1 MQAGCERVSHCAR
14 SEAGQ
19 PGPVTSGSV
28 QLIAKHNFRT
38 SAIGLRVLASLVL
51 ASWLGCTAAQAEKR
65 VALVIGNS
73 AYKSA
78 PKLGNPVNDAIL
90 MGGMFRKAGFD
101 TVDVRQD
108 LSAPEMRK
116 ALREFG
122 ARTRDAD
129 MAVIYYAGHGIELE
143 GTNYLI
149 PIDATLET
157 DGDVLDET
165 IPVERALFAVEPA
178 KQLRLI
184 ILDACRDNP
193 FSKTMRRTV
202 ASRAI
207 GRGLAKVEPASPN
220 TMIAF
225 AAKAGSTASDGDS
238 RNSPFATALVEHLPK
253 PGLDLRKAFGFVRDD
268 VLRST
273 GNKQEP
279 FVYGSLGGDDVP
291 LVPAKPAATGPQAN
305 PQSELRRDYELAL
318 QLGTRDG
325 WEAFLAQYPEGFYA
339 NLAKGQLNK
348 IGAEET
354 RASAEQK
361 ANAAEQQKARL
372 IAERA
377 QKAEQDKAA
386 AAAKAA
392 EEARIAAEKQ
402 KQIEQ
407 ARADAAEQQRKLA
420 EAAAA
425 KAQAEKQA
433 AEKAKAEL
441 AARQA
446 AEKAEQAAKP
456 VADRQMPD
464 GEQKVAALAPGPA
477 STLSTADLTKS
488 LQSELRRVGCLSAA
502 ADGDWNAATQRSL
515 TLFNKYAGTQLDA
528 KLASVDALD
537 ALKAKP
543 GRVCPLV
550 CNFGFKADGDQCA
563 KITCRAGYHV
573 GDDNEC
579 EKNQEKKPVATRE
592 DAKKRDTE
600 RKQTEAAPSKPQAS
614 GQILCNNAGCR
625 PVRSGCRIAAQKG
638 FSLGGAQAEVCD

>member
-1 MQAGCERVSHCAR
+1 MM
-14 SEAGQ
+14 
-19 PGPVTSGSV
+19 
-28 QLIAKHNFRT
+28 KHT
-38 SAIGLRVLASLVL
+38 LRACSLALGAL
-51 ASWLGCTAAQAEKR
+51 AYFAFCCSPALAEKR
-65 VALVIGNS
+65 VALVMGNS
-73 AYKSA
+73 VYKNT
-78 PKLGNPVNDAIL
+78 LRLTNPVNDAALI
-90 MGGMFRKAGFD
+90 GDMFKKAGFD
-101 TVDVRQD
+101 AVDVKTD
-108 LSAPEMRK
+108 LNASEMRR
-116 ALREFG
+116 ALREFAG
-122 ARTRDAD
+122 RVRDAD
-129 MAVIYYAGHGIELE
+129 MAVIYYAGHGIELD

-149 PIDATLET
+149 PTDAALET
-157 DGDVLDET
+157 DADVYDE
-165 IPVERALFAVEPA
+165 ALPIDRVLVSIEPA
-178 KQLRLI
+178 KQLRLV

-193 FSKTMRRTV
+193 FAKTMKRTV

-207 GRGLAKVEPASPN
+207 GRGLAKVEPTSPN

-238 RNSPFATALVEHLPK
+238 RNSPFATALADHLPK

-273 GNKQEP
+273 ANKQEP

-354 RASAEQK
+354 RAAAEQK
-361 ANAAEQQKARL
+361 ARTAEQEKARL

-377 QKAEQDKAA
+377 QKAEQEKAA

-392 EEARIAAEKQ
+392 EEARIAAEK
-402 KQIEQ
+402 KKEIEQ
-407 ARADAAEQQRKLA
+407 ARAEAAERERKVA

-425 KAQAEKQA
+425 KALAEKQA
-433 AEKAKAEL
+433 AEKVKAEL
-441 AARQA
+441 AAKQA
-446 AEKAEQAAKP
+446 AEKAEQAARP
-456 VADRQMPD
+456 AADRQMPEA
-464 GEQKVAALAPGPA
+464 EQKLATLSPA
-477 STLSTADLTKS
+477 PTSTLSAADLTKS
-488 LQSELRRVGCLSAA
+488 VQSELRRVGCLSGAA
-502 ADGDWNAATQRSL
+502 EGDWSAASQRSL
-515 TLFNKYAGTQLDA
+515 ALFNKYAGTQFDA

-550 CNFGFKADGDQCA
+550 CNFGFKADGDQCV
-563 KITCRAGYHV
+563 KITCRAGYRV

-579 EKNQEKKPVATRE
+579 EKIQEKKPVATRE
-592 DAKKRDTE
+592 DSRKRDQG
-600 RKQTEAAPSKPQAS
+600 RKEAESAAPKSQAS
-614 GQILCNNAGCR
+614 GQMICTSTGCR
-625 PVRSGCRIAAQKG
+625 PVSKGCRIERDPRPGSAGMSQV
-638 FSLGGAQAEVCD
+638 EVCH

>member
-1 MQAGCERVSHCAR
+1 M
-14 SEAGQ
+14 
-19 PGPVTSGSV
+19 
-28 QLIAKHNFRT
+28 KHT
-38 SAIGLRVLASLVL
+38 LRACSLALGAL
-51 ASWLGCTAAQAEKR
+51 AYFAFCCSPALAEKR
-65 VALVIGNS
+65 VALVMGNS
-73 AYKSA
+73 AYKNT
-78 PKLGNPVNDAIL
+78 LRLTNPVNDAALI
-90 MGGMFRKAGFD
+90 GDMFKKAGFD
-101 TVDVRQD
+101 AVDVKTD
-108 LSAPEMRK
+108 LNASEMRR
-116 ALREFG
+116 ALREFAG
-122 ARTRDAD
+122 RVRDAD
-129 MAVIYYAGHGIELE
+129 MAVIYYAGHGIELD

-149 PIDATLET
+149 PTDAALET
-157 DGDVLDET
+157 DADVYDE
-165 IPVERALFAVEPA
+165 ALPIDRVLVSIEPA
-178 KQLRLI
+178 KQLRLV

-193 FSKTMRRTV
+193 FAKTMKRTV

-207 GRGLAKVEPASPN
+207 GRGLAKVEPTSPN

-238 RNSPFATALVEHLPK
+238 RNSPFATALADHLPK

-273 GNKQEP
+273 ANKQEP

-354 RASAEQK
+354 RAAAEQK
-361 ANAAEQQKARL
+361 ARTAEQEKARL

-377 QKAEQDKAA
+377 QKAEQEKAA

-392 EEARIAAEKQ
+392 EEARIAAEK
-402 KQIEQ
+402 KKEIEQ
-407 ARADAAEQQRKLA
+407 ARAEAAERERKVA

-425 KAQAEKQA
+425 KALAEKQA
-433 AEKAKAEL
+433 AEKVKAEL
-441 AARQA
+441 AAKQA
-446 AEKAEQAAKP
+446 AEKAEQAARP
-456 VADRQMPD
+456 AADRQMPEA
-464 GEQKVAALAPGPA
+464 EQKLATLSPA
-477 STLSTADLTKS
+477 PTSTLSAADLTKS
-488 LQSELRRVGCLSAA
+488 VQSELRRVGCLSGAA
-502 ADGDWNAATQRSL
+502 EGDWSATSQRSL
-515 TLFNKYAGTQLDA
+515 ALFNKYAGTQFDA

-550 CNFGFKADGDQCA
+550 CNFGFKADGDQCV
-563 KITCRAGYHV
+563 KITCRAGYRV

-579 EKNQEKKPVATRE
+579 EKIPEKKPVATRE
-592 DAKKRDTE
+592 DSRKRDQG
-600 RKQTEAAPSKPQAS
+600 RKEAESAAPKSQAS
-614 GQILCNNAGCR
+614 GQMICTSTGCR
-625 PVRSGCRIAAQKG
+625 PVSKGCRIERDPRPGSAGMSQV
-638 FSLGGAQAEVCD
+638 EVCH

>member
-1 MQAGCERVSHCAR
+1 MCVSIVRSFCVLIVATFVTCA
-14 SEAGQ
+14 
-19 PGPVTSGSV
+19 P
-28 QLIAKHNFRT
+28 
-38 SAIGLRVLASLVL
+38 
-51 ASWLGCTAAQAEKR
+51 AQAQKR

-73 AYKSA
+73 AYKSV
-78 PKLGNPVNDAIL
+78 PKLANPANDAGLI
-90 MGGMFRKAGFD
+90 GGMLKKAGFD

-122 ARTRDAD
+122 TRTRDAD
-129 MAVIYYAGHGIELE
+129 VAVIYYAGHGMEVD

-149 PIDATLET
+149 PTDAALET
-157 DGDVLDET
+157 DTDVYDE
-165 IPVERALFAVEPA
+165 ALPIDRVLVSIEPA
-178 KQLRLI
+178 KQLRLV

-193 FSKTMRRTV
+193 FAKTMKRTV

-207 GRGLAKVEPASPN
+207 GRGLAKVEPTTPN

-225 AAKAGSTASDGDS
+225 AAKAGSTASDGGDS
-238 RNSPFATALVEHLPK
+238 RNSPFAVALSDHLPK

-268 VLRST
+268 VLKST

-279 FVYGSLGGDDVP
+279 FVYGSLGGDDMP
-291 LVPAKPAATGPQAN
+291 LVPAKPVATGPQAN

-348 IGAEET
+348 IAAEET
-354 RASAEQK
+354 RAAAEQK
-361 ANAAEQQKARL
+361 AKAAEHEKARL

-377 QKAEQDKAA
+377 QKAEQEKAA

-407 ARADAAEQQRKLA
+407 AKAEAAEQQRKIA

-425 KAQAEKQA
+425 KALAEKQA

-441 AARQA
+441 AAKQA
-446 AEKAEQAAKP
+446 AEKAEQVAKP
-456 VADRQMPD
+456 AADRQLP
-464 GEQKVAALAPGPA
+464 EVENQKVAALSPGPI
-477 STLSTADLTKS
+477 STLSAAELSKS
-488 LQSELRRVGCLSAA
+488 VQSELRRVGCLTASAESEWTSAA
-502 ADGDWNAATQRSL
+502 QRSL
-515 TLFNKYAGTQLDA
+515 TLFNKYAGTQLDVR
-528 KLASVDALD
+528 LASVDALD

-550 CNFGFKADGDQCA
+550 CNFGFKADGDQCV
-563 KITCRAGYHV
+563 KITCRSGYRV

-579 EKNQEKKPVATRE
+579 EKIPEKKPVATRE
-592 DAKKRDTE
+592 DSRRRDTD
-600 RKQTEAAPSKPQAS
+600 RKEAESAAPKSQAS
-614 GQILCNNAGCR
+614 GQMICNHAGCR
-625 PVRSGCRIAAQKG
+625 PIAKGCR
-638 FSLGGAQAEVCD
+638 LGMANHPATPSVKIPAEICN

>member
-1 MQAGCERVSHCAR
+1 M
-14 SEAGQ
+14 
-19 PGPVTSGSV
+19 
-28 QLIAKHNFRT
+28 KH
-38 SAIGLRVLASLVL
+38 SLRACSLALGAL
-51 ASWLGCTAAQAEKR
+51 AYFAFCCSPALAEKR
-65 VALVIGNS
+65 VALVMGNS
-73 AYKSA
+73 AYKNT
-78 PKLGNPVNDAIL
+78 LRLTNPVNDAALI
-90 MGGMFRKAGFD
+90 GDMFKKAGFD
-101 TVDVRQD
+101 AVDVKTD
-108 LSAPEMRK
+108 LNASEMRR
-116 ALREFG
+116 ALREFAG
-122 ARTRDAD
+122 RVRDAD
-129 MAVIYYAGHGIELE
+129 MAVIYYAGHGIELD

-149 PIDATLET
+149 PTDAALET
-157 DGDVLDET
+157 DADVYDE
-165 IPVERALFAVEPA
+165 ALPIDRVLVSIEPA
-178 KQLRLI
+178 KQLRLV

-193 FSKTMRRTV
+193 FAKTMKRTV

-207 GRGLAKVEPASPN
+207 GRGLAKVEPTSPN

-238 RNSPFATALVEHLPK
+238 RNSPFATALADHLPK

-273 GNKQEP
+273 ANKQEP

-354 RASAEQK
+354 RAAAEQK
-361 ANAAEQQKARL
+361 ARTAEQEKARL

-377 QKAEQDKAA
+377 QKAEQEKAA

-392 EEARIAAEKQ
+392 EEARIAAEK
-402 KQIEQ
+402 KKEIEQ
-407 ARADAAEQQRKLA
+407 ARAEAAERERKVA

-425 KAQAEKQA
+425 KALAEKQA
-433 AEKAKAEL
+433 AEKVKAEL
-441 AARQA
+441 AAKQA
-446 AEKAEQAAKP
+446 AEKAEQAARP
-456 VADRQMPD
+456 AADRQMPEA
-464 GEQKVAALAPGPA
+464 EQKLATLSPA
-477 STLSTADLTKS
+477 PTSTLSAADLTKS
-488 LQSELRRVGCLSAA
+488 VQSELRRVGCLSGAA
-502 ADGDWNAATQRSL
+502 EGDWSATSQRSL
-515 TLFNKYAGTQLDA
+515 ALFNKYAGTQFDA

-550 CNFGFKADGDQCA
+550 CNFGFKADGDQCV
-563 KITCRAGYHV
+563 KITCRAGYRV

-579 EKNQEKKPVATRE
+579 EKIQEKKPVATRE
-592 DAKKRDTE
+592 DSRKRDQG
-600 RKQTEAAPSKPQAS
+600 RKEAESAAPKSQAS
-614 GQILCNNAGCR
+614 GQMICTSTGCR
-625 PVRSGCRIAAQKG
+625 PVSKGCRIERDPRPGSAGMSQV
-638 FSLGGAQAEVCD
+638 EVCH

>member
-1 MQAGCERVSHCAR
+1 
-14 SEAGQ
+14 
-19 PGPVTSGSV
+19 
-28 QLIAKHNFRT
+28 
-38 SAIGLRVLASLVL
+38 
-51 ASWLGCTAAQAEKR
+51 
-65 VALVIGNS
+65 
-73 AYKSA
+73 
-78 PKLGNPVNDAIL
+78 
-90 MGGMFRKAGFD
+90 MFKKAGFD
-101 TVDVRQD
+101 SVDVRLD
-108 LSAPEMRK
+108 LSASEMRRM
-116 ALREFG
+116 LREFAG
-122 ARTRDAD
+122 RTRDAD
-129 MAVIYYAGHGIELE
+129 MAGIYYAGNGIDLE

-149 PIDATLET
+149 PVDATLET

-165 IPVERALFAVEPA
+165 IPDERALFAVEPA

-193 FSKTMRRTV
+193 FSKTMKRTL

-207 GRGLAKVEPASPN
+207 GRGGAKVEPTSPN

-238 RNSPFATALVEHLPK
+238 RNSPFAVALVEHLPK

-268 VLRST
+268 VLKST
-273 GNKQEP
+273 GYKQEP
-279 FVYGSLGGDDVP
+279 YVYGSRAGDDVP
-291 LVPAKPAATGPQAN
+291 LVATKPAATGPQAN
-305 PQSELRRDYELAL
+305 PQDSIRRDYELAL
-318 QLGTRDG
+318 QLATRDG
-325 WEAFLAQYPEGFYA
+325 WEAFLAQYPEGFYT

-433 AEKAKAEL
+433 ERAKAEL
-441 AARQA
+441 ASKQA

-456 VADRQMPD
+456 VADRQMPEV
-464 GEQKVAALAPGPA
+464 EQKVAALAPAPA
-477 STLSTADLTKS
+477 STLSVADLTKS
-488 LQSELRRVGCLSAA
+488 VQSELRRVGCSATT
-502 ADGDWNAATQRSL
+502 ADGDWSAASQRSL
-515 TLFNKYAGTQLDA
+515 ILFNKYAGTQFDA

-543 GRVCPLV
+543 GRVCPLI
-550 CNFGFKADGDQCA
+550 CNFGSKADGDQCV
-563 KITCRAGYHV
+563 KITCRAGYRV

-579 EKNQEKKPVATRE
+579 EKVPEKKPVATRE
-592 DAKKRDTE
+592 DSRRRDTD
-600 RKQTEAAPSKPQAS
+600 RKQTEAAPSTPQAS
-614 GQILCNNAGCR
+614 GQMICNNAGCR
-625 PVRSGCRIAAQKG
+625 PVAKGCR
-638 FSLGGAQAEVCD
+638 LGLVPNPTNASVKVTGEVCN

>member
-1 MQAGCERVSHCAR
+1 M
-14 SEAGQ
+14 
-19 PGPVTSGSV
+19 
-28 QLIAKHNFRT
+28 
-38 SAIGLRVLASLVL
+38 IGLRPIILFGLVI
-51 ASWLGCTAAQAEKR
+51 WLGCAPAHADKR

-78 PKLGNPVNDAIL
+78 PKLANPVNDAIL

-129 MAVIYYAGHGIELE
+129 VAVIYYAGHGLE
-143 GTNYLI
+143 VDGTNYLI
-149 PIDATLET
+149 PTDAALESDTDVYDEALPIDR
-157 DGDVLDET
+157 VLVS
-165 IPVERALFAVEPA
+165 IEPA
-178 KQLRLI
+178 KQLRLV

-193 FSKTMRRTV
+193 FSKTMKRTV

-207 GRGLAKVEPASPN
+207 GRGLAKVEPTSPN

-238 RNSPFATALVEHLPK
+238 RNSPFAVSLSDHLPK

-273 GNKQEP
+273 ANKQEP

-291 LVPAKPAATGPQAN
+291 LVPARPVATGPQAN

-318 QLGTRDG
+318 QLATRDG
-325 WEAFLAQYPEGFYA
+325 WEAFLAQYPDGFYA

-348 IGAEET
+348 IAAEET
-354 RASAEQK
+354 RAAAEQK
-361 ANAAEQQKARL
+361 AKSAEQEKARL

-377 QKAEQDKAA
+377 QKAEQERAA

-392 EEARIAAEKQ
+392 EEARVAAEKQ

-407 ARADAAEQQRKLA
+407 AKAEAAERERKIA

-425 KAQAEKQA
+425 KALAEKQA
-433 AEKAKAEL
+433 ADKAKAEL

-446 AEKAEQAAKP
+446 AEKAEQAVKP
-456 VADRQMPD
+456 AAERQLPEP
-464 GEQKVAALAPGPA
+464 EQKVAALSPGTT
-477 STLSTADLTKS
+477 STLSAADLTKS
-488 LQSELRRVGCLSAA
+488 VQSELRRIGCLTAA
-502 ADGDWNAATQRSL
+502 PEGEWTPAAQRSL
-515 TLFNKYAGTQLDA
+515 TLFNKYAGTQFDA

-550 CNFGFKADGDQCA
+550 CNFGFKADGDQCV
-563 KITCRAGYHV
+563 KITCRAGYRV

-579 EKNQEKKPVATRE
+579 EKIQEKKPVATRE
-592 DAKKRDTE
+592 DSRRRDTD
-600 RKQTEAAPSKPQAS
+600 RKQTEAAPSTPQAS
-614 GQILCNNAGCR
+614 GQIICTSAGCR
-625 PVRSGCRIAAQKG
+625 PVAKGCRIVRDPRPGSAG
-638 FSLGGAQAEVCD
+638 MMQAEVCN